1 MTKMVN
7 DQSDAR
13 LVTRSLCRSRAIGL
27 FWLVTIIV
35 LVLSEAVFV
44 IVIDVS
50 MNLRAGLRDTIE
62 FHRHSGQHRDDPNGA
77 SLSSRHRL
85 ERGFRWSS
93 AARLGWRHTP
103 GGHKARFDYEY
114 EHRRW
119 RD

>member
-85 ERGFRWSS
+85 ER
-93 AARLGWRHTP
+93 
-103 GGHKARFDYEY
+103 
-114 EHRRW
+114 
-119 RD
+119 